1 MNNAMI
7 YILLIAALIS
17 FIMALIEKHGYFEP
31 ILILVIVLINGVIG
45 TMQEL
50 KADKALEA
58 LEKLGA
64 PTTIVRRNGEL
75 QEIKASE
82 LVPGDIV
89 ILEAGRTVPADLRLI
104 KSANLK
110 VSEASLTGESVP
122 SEKRRPCY
130 L

>member
-17 FIMALIEKHGYFEP
+17 FMALIETVTTNF
-31 ILILVIVLINGVIG
+31 ILCSNGVG

-82 LVPGDIV
+82 LF
-89 ILEAGRTVPADLRLI
+89 LATLLF
-104 KSANLK
+104 LK
-110 VSEASLTGESVP
+110 QAELFP
-122 SEKRRPCY
+122 PIY
-130 L
+130 D